1 MNELIKPKIK
11 DYFSISDVFAGG
23 EAFVHYETQNFNK
36 TTALF
41 LLIAGL
47 FLVSFFKFK
56 LIAFPLTL
64 LTYILVQYLYTY
76 ILARSITIRRI
87 SPIKAKE
94 NDSIIVEYI
103 ISNKSRLSLKKYTLK
118 ESFEG
123 TSSSKTSFMLE
134 KIIRAGSRKK
144 IKLKMQLNEGF
155 GEKHFHE
162 LILVIEDS
170 LGLFKFKILYKK
182 DEMVLVYPEIQN
194 IIPTSISN
202 NDETYLSGDFE
213 IHKKG
218 ISPNFYGIRHYHF
231 GDPMKFI
238 NWKISGKLNELV
250 VNEYENSVNLKVN
263 YVLNFDEKTHM
274 GKGVNSTWEYSR
286 DLCLALAKKDIEKNH
301 HVEVFSND
309 FHIEQGSGKKHFELM
324 ELKMCYLNPKD
335 DDGDVLLLK
344 LSQRMEKGSALVFI
358 SPLNGGR
365 GLKGNIDFI
374 KKHGDYFS
382 EIHLYLIDG
391 FNCLKKQINQDY
403 VEELLKQR
411 INANH
416 FLKEDIA
423 PLLNLNVKVFKIEIE
438 APHRIK
444 DLVQP
449 VRGGDFV

>member
-1 MNELIKPKIK
+1 MNQLVKPKIK
-11 DYFSISDVFAGG
+11 DYFSLSNVFAGG
-23 EAFVHYETQNFNK
+23 DAFVHYETQNFNK

-41 LLIAGL
+41 LLTIAL
-47 FLVSFFKFK
+47 FLVSIFKFK
-56 LIAFPLTL
+56 LVVFPLTL
-64 LTYILVQYLYTY
+64 ITYLTIQYVHTY
-76 ILARSITIRRI
+76 LLARSISIRRVA
-87 SPIKAKE
+87 PKKAKE
-94 NDSIIVEYI
+94 NNAIFVEYI
-103 ISNKSRLSLKKYTLK
+103 ISNKSPFALKKYILK

-123 TSSSKTSFMLE
+123 TSSSKTSFNLE
-134 KIIRAGSRKK
+134 KKISSGARKK
-144 IKLKMQLNEGF
+144 IKLKMHLNEGF
-155 GEKHFHE
+155 GEKFFHE
-162 LILVIEDS
+162 LVLQIEDS
-170 LGLFKFKILYKK
+170 LGLFKFKVMYKQDDK
-182 DEMVLVYPEIQN
+182 VLVYPEVQN
-194 IIPTSISN
+194 IIPVGISN

-309 FHIEQGSGKKHFELM
+309 FHVEQGSGKQHFELM
-324 ELKMCYLNPKD
+324 ELKMCYLNPCPE
-335 DDGDVLLLK
+335 DGNDLLLK

-358 SPLNGGR
+358 SPLNAGN
-365 GLKGNIDFI
+365 GLRGNIDFL
-374 KKHGDYFS
+374 KKHSDYFS
-382 EIHLYLIDG
+382 EVHLYLIDG
-391 FNCLKKQINQDY
+391 FNCLKKFINQDY

-411 INANH
+411 INANI
-416 FLKEDIA
+416 FLKEEIT
-423 PLLNLNVKVFKIEIE
+423 PLLNINVKVFILEIA
-438 APHRIK
+438 APHKIK
-444 DLVQP
+444 NLVKP